1 MPNSS
6 QRLSS
11 FNAQDALVAVM
22 VAASIADLAPST
34 SELLSIARIVDF
46 MPAFGDFD
54 SDRVPA
60 ISQTVYDLFEEEDG
74 LAAFFGLVRD
84 ALTEDLHE
92 TAYALACDVIA
103 ADGRTK
109 QSELR
114 ILEEIRYELTIDRL
128 AAAAIEHGA
137 RVRHRIPG

>member
-92 TAYALACDVIA
+92 TAYARADHRPACRCCD
-103 ADGRTK
+103 
-109 QSELR
+109 
-114 ILEEIRYELTIDRL
+114 
-128 AAAAIEHGA
+128 
-137 RVRHRIPG
+137 

>member
-1 MPNSS
+1 MSKVS
-6 QRLSS
+6 RRQTT
-11 FNAQDALVAVM
+11 FTGQDALVAIM
-22 VAASIADLAPST
+22 VAASMADLSPST

-54 SDRVPA
+54 SNRIPA
-60 ISQTVYDLFEEEDG
+60 ISQTVYDLFEEEEG
-74 LAAFFGLVRD
+74 LEAFFGLVRD
-84 ALTEDLHE
+84 ALDGEMRE

-114 ILEEIRYELTIDRL
+114 ILEEIRYELDIDRL

-137 RVRHRIPG
+137 RVRHRIP